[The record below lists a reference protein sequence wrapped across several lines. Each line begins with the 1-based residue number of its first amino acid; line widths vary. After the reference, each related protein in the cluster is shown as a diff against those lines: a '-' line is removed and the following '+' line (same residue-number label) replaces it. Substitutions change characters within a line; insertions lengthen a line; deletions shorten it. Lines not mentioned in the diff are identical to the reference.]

1 MTKRTNHSY
10 NKPLMSVAAF
20 VVIAAQCAL
29 GQLNVTAWQAQDTAS
44 RDLPR
49 FDVATIKPI
58 DIRPGVTHTSGLHVY
73 PGGRVIFPNV
83 SLKTLVGTAFDPPV
97 SQLSGREEW
106 MDKEQYDV
114 EGKAPEGSGSYDVR
128 HTWFRLEDPRLRQ
141 MLQALL
147 IDRFQLRVHW
157 ETRTGQVYLLVKSGK
172 AIPLKLTDARST
184 KSPPGTEGF
193 GSIGNAGDT
202 WLMHNSTMH
211 QLANFAGDFYLHC
224 PVLDQTGLSGSYDFE
239 WKMLLSNP
247 DEPDPVL
254 GSKDEL
260 MQFIQVLGLK
270 LKPSTGPV
278 ETLVIDHAEHP
289 SPN

>member
-1 MTKRTNHSY
+1 
-10 NKPLMSVAAF
+10 
-20 VVIAAQCAL
+20 
-29 GQLNVTAWQAQDTAS
+29 
-44 RDLPR
+44 
-49 FDVATIKPI
+49 
-58 DIRPGVTHTSGLHVY
+58 
-73 PGGRVIFPNV
+73 
-83 SLKTLVGTAFDPPV
+83 
-97 SQLSGREEW
+97 
-106 MDKEQYDV
+106 
-114 EGKAPEGSGSYDVR
+114 
-128 HTWFRLEDPRLRQ
+128 
-141 MLQALL
+141 
-147 IDRFQLRVHW
+147 
-157 ETRTGQVYLLVKSGK
+157 
-172 AIPLKLTDARST
+172 
-184 KSPPGTEGF
+184 
-193 GSIGNAGDT
+193 
-202 WLMHNSTMH
+202 MH